1 MINLLDENQYIK
13 CSKCNGHYFKEEVQF
28 MLKTVDNNSNNKII
42 RTDLRNVIVCINCNT
57 IIKKV

>member
-13 CSKCNGHYFKEEVQF
+13 CSKCNSHYFKEEAQF